1 MKDKLIDGFDPVF
14 DKNSKILILG
24 SFPSVISR
32 QNGFYYGN
40 KRNRFWQVLAEVFC
54 EPLPTTVDDKIQ
66 FLKRR
71 NIALWDIVDKTDLK
85 GSADSDI
92 KNFKVVNLKKV
103 LDFCQISVIICNGK
117 KSFQI
122 FSANYDLPQKVYVLP
137 STSPANVSF
146 KKDEWLNVF
155 KEILDG

>member
-1 MKDKLIDGFDPVF
+1 MIDQMIDGFEPVF

-24 SFPSVISR
+24 SFPSVVSR
-32 QNGFYYGN
+32 KNGFYYGN
-40 KRNRFWQVLAEVFC
+40 ARNRFWQVLAEVFS
-54 EPLPTTVDDKIQ
+54 EPTPTTVEQKIG

-71 NIALWDIVDKTDLK
+71 NIALWDIVDKADLK

-103 LDFCQISVIICNGK
+103 LDFCEISYIICNGQ
-117 KSFQI
+117 KSYQI
-122 FSANYDLPQKVYVLP
+122 FTANYDLPIKTYALP

-146 KKDEWLNVF
+146 SKEKWLNAF
-155 KEILDG
+155 KEILNG